1 MVVHYN
7 THTKEPYLRL
17 PEPHANI
24 IITPHRPEHIDETS
38 SALVRIL
45 NDPTVALCLQRTPY
59 PYSES
64 DGEEWVKA
72 KGQEQEEVLSILR
85 NELEDPGNSVVEKDA
100 DKLSHQRR
108 QFLDACPF
116 TCIREVLKSDSK
128 NGAPLEDILIGDIC
142 LARSSFDE
150 YPEES
155 EERAQ
160 AQTRNNDLP
169 AGNENIVWS
178 LGGTTKSIGQTT

>member
-1 MVVHYN
+1 MVVDYN
-7 THTKEPYLRL
+7 THAKEPYLRL

-24 IITPHRPEHIDETS
+24 IITPHRPGHIDETS

-59 PYSES
+59 PYSKS

-72 KGQEQEEVLSILR
+72 NCKEQEEVLSILR
-85 NELEDPGNSVVEKDA
+85 NELEDPGNSVVEENA
-100 DKLSHQRR
+100 DKFPPQKRP
-108 QFLDACPF
+108 FLDTCPF
-116 TCIREVLKSDSK
+116 TCIREVLKIDAK
-128 NGAPLEDILIGDIC
+128 DGAPLEDVLIGDIC

-155 EERAQ
+155 EDRAQ
-160 AQTRNNDLP
+160 AQKRNNGLP
-169 AGNENIVWS
+169 TGDENIVWS